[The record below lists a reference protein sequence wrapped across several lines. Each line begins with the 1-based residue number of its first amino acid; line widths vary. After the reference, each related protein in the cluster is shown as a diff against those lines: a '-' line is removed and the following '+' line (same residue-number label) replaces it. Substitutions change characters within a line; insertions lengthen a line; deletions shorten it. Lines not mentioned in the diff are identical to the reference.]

1 MTRCLARRAQTAAS
15 SGVVV
20 ISSMNGPLRFRQRRS
35 AESADMSRVLR
46 KIRALQ
52 LRLATPFRQVLW
64 PATARDGGS
73 DPAKILALESD
84 RSEVAGVP
92 AGRPPRDGNRQH
104 DDAKR
109 EHREPHEFKHQRVH
123 GNLPKQTARF
133 GGKRLTAC

>member
-64 PATARDGGS
+64 PATALHGGS
-73 DPAKILALESD
+73 DPAKILALEKRPD
-84 RSEVAGVP
+84 RSRWR
-92 AGRPPRDGNRQH
+92 AGRT
-104 DDAKR
+104 AA
-109 EHREPHEFKHQRVH
+109 
-123 GNLPKQTARF
+123 ARF
-133 GGKRLTAC
+133 MAVRRPALRPKLDGGLTIYVPQNV